1 MPSENRETTSL
12 NRFLQFYIY
21 WPQYVIIL
29 SLILIIAFLFPR
41 GKTLRYSFQLN
52 DIAREPIIAPFT
64 FSILKTQDQLNS
76 DLDEQLKSVPFV
88 FNRQDK
94 IVTDQS
100 QKISEFFS
108 MVNEIRFANWRFNE
122 SKRLVYE
129 RRYHKQYEK
138 ARSEFISDSANLTI
152 LTSEFHK
159 LYSLQRPKK
168 IGEPIPLLIKTLE
181 I

>member
-41 GKTLRYSFQLN
+41 GKTLRYSFQSN

-76 DLDEQLKSVPFV
+76 DLDEQLK
-88 FNRQDK
+88 
-94 IVTDQS
+94 
-100 QKISEFFS
+100 
-108 MVNEIRFANWRFNE
+108 
-122 SKRLVYE
+122 L
-129 RRYHKQYEK
+129 
-138 ARSEFISDSANLTI
+138 
-152 LTSEFHK
+152 
-159 LYSLQRPKK
+159 SL
-168 IGEPIPLLIKTLE
+168 IHI
-181 I
+181 